1 MGLVPIFFSSLFY
14 MDASRLTELVAP
26 VVQGMGFELWG
37 CEYVPYRNR
46 PLLRVYID
54 RSEGVTADD
63 CGRVSHQL
71 SGALDVEDPIGAP
84 YILEISSPGIDRLLL
99 QADHFRRFAGER
111 VKFKLKWLVEGR
123 RNMVARVLSVRDDHV
138 IVDEQQTNQ
147 TNTTYVIPLAA
158 IERARLVPDIELVR
172 GGKSQ

>member
-1 MGLVPIFFSSLFY
+1 
-14 MDASRLTELVAP
+14 MDASRLTELIAS

-37 CEYVPYRNR
+37 YEYVPHRNR
-46 PLLRVYID
+46 SLLRVYID

-71 SGALDVEDPIGAP
+71 SGALDVEDPISAP

-99 QADHFRRFAGER
+99 QVDHFRRFAGEK
-111 VKFKLKWLVEGR
+111 VKFKLKWLIDGR
-123 RNMVARVLSVRDDHV
+123 RNVVARIVSVHGDQV
-138 IVDEQQTNQ
+138 IVEEQQTNQ
-147 TNTTYVIPLAA
+147 NNTTYTIPFAA
-158 IERARLVPDIELVR
+158 IERARLVPDIELGR